1 MINYE
6 LLAQG
11 NRLLFQAT
19 LRPVQSDRFQPTG
32 FADIG
37 AAVYQRPDEK
47 GGTGTQMLL
56 VESAQSMAN
65 RLEKTCLDGDG
76 PYIDPELKGLPYV
89 IARLSGDSAGEIVTS
104 SLVEAHRLGSPFF
117 MRDKGFAEK
126 LSHEMGYTQKG
137 QLDWK
142 NVYKTFFRYDPNC
155 LIHGVF
161 LSLLGDGRIRVPRA
175 LTGFIEAENVKPAQ
189 SGGVKNSPVDPKGEI
204 QVDGGKAESGIYSN
218 VPYSRM
224 EYVASKITAYFN
236 LDTQQIR
243 SYKLNESATQLLM
256 ALALLKVR
264 RFLGSELRLRTAC
277 IFDLAGDVAVS
288 QPHGFGFPSEAELL
302 AEVKR
307 LISACKSE
315 FAEPPVTENTVAV
328 KRTAKE
334 KQEKKRGGEREE
346 EPELIEAQ

>member
-6 LLAQG
+6 MLEQS
-11 NRLLFQAT
+11 NRLLFQAR

-37 AAVYQRPDEK
+37 AALYSRPEEN
-47 GGTGTQMLL
+47 GETGTQMLL

-76 PYIDPELKGLPYV
+76 PYIDPALRGLPYV
-89 IARLSGDSAGEIVTS
+89 VAKLSGEGVGEIVTS

-117 MRDKGFAEK
+117 LRDKGFTEK
-126 LSHEMGYTQKG
+126 LSQEMEYTQKG
-137 QLDWK
+137 QLNWK
-142 NVYKTFFRYDPNC
+142 RIYKTFFKYDPNC

-161 LSLLGDGRIRVPRA
+161 LSLLGDGRVRVPRA
-175 LTGFIEAENVKPAQ
+175 LTGFIEAENVRQAQ

-218 VPYSRM
+218 VPYSRV
-224 EYVASKITAYFN
+224 EYVASKITVYFN

-243 SYKLNESATQLLM
+243 SYGLSESATQLLT

-264 RFLGSELRLRTAC
+264 RFLTSELRLRTAC
-277 IFDLAGDVAVS
+277 IFDLVGEIEVS
-288 QPHGFGFPSEAELL
+288 RPDSFQFPAESELL
-302 AEVKR
+302 SEVKL
-307 LISACKSE
+307 LITACSSE
-315 FAEPPVTENTVAV
+315 FADPAVTQNSVPV

-334 KQEKKRGGEREE
+334 KPEKKVREE
-346 EPELIEAQ
+346 ELELVGTL